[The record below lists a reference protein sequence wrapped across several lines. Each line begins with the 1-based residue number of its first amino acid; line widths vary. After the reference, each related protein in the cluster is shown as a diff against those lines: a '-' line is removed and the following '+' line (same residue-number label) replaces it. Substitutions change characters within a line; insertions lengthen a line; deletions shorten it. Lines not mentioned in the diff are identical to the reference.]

1 MSGRLLGKEPSWLLP
16 LFADQCCSNRRA
28 VLGLWL
34 SLLQT
39 VSFLRKLAAVLLHYF
54 PADKPGTPEF
64 KAERQVSDSE
74 LSMGWSLVAAYP
86 SAPVL
91 QSERERRFFL

>member
-1 MSGRLLGKEPSWLLP
+1 MTLQGALMAVTRLL
-16 LFADQCCSNRRA
+16 ADQCWSNRRA
-28 VLGLWL
+28 VLTLWL

-39 VSFLRKLAAVLLHYF
+39 IYFLRKLIAVLLRCF
-54 PADKPGTPEF
+54 PADEPGTPEF
-64 KAERQVSDSE
+64 KTEPQVSDSK

-91 QSERERRFFL
+91 QSERESRFFL